1 MAPGWWAVA
10 QPAQDGPAPQAPE
23 LGGVPT
29 QLYVG
34 PEGALVQAGLSHL
47 QRGLLVLDGLL
58 QRCDIVL
65 LVRDLSQCLHRTTP
79 WVPAPPPP
87 HPSIRVGLTS
97 APSPGALS
105 SVWPVRWLWGRMCT
119 ATSALPRAPRELVG
133 QQSLSSSSSGLSAPS
148 PEGHQPPTLV
158 KNQRL
163 RGSEGHPEP
172 RVMAQPGPG

>member
-10 QPAQDGPAPQAPE
+10 QPAQDGPALQAPE

-65 LVRDLSQCLHRTTP
+65 LVRDRSPVSPSGFWELCVLKAAPGSRWIGWRQLSKTVQVRLATQ
-79 WVPAPPPP
+79 WPA
-87 HPSIRVGLTS
+87 GCGS
-97 APSPGALS
+97 ACHFL
-105 SVWPVRWLWGRMCT
+105 RKKE
-119 ATSALPRAPRELVG
+119 AP
-133 QQSLSSSSSGLSAPS
+133 
-148 PEGHQPPTLV
+148 
-158 KNQRL
+158 
-163 RGSEGHPEP
+163 
-172 RVMAQPGPG
+172 